1 VFVLFISF
9 GCPPRATAVECMTV
23 DLGREAC
30 FLSRG
35 ATGPVLPL
43 FSSRCANCLLN

>member
-23 DLGREAC
+23 DLKAC
-30 FLSRG
+30 KHRVRRTYFYR
-35 ATGPVLPL
+35 
-43 FSSRCANCLLN
+43 N